1 MPKADVLDLP
11 EHLLDV
17 GIGGF
22 GLQPRLTGAG
32 EVVLHG
38 LTVDHGPVPVLGAP
52 PV

>member
-1 MPKADVLDLP
+1 MLDLP

-22 GLQPRLTGAG
+22 RLEPRLTGAG
-32 EVVLHG
+32 EVVLDG
-38 LTVDHGPVPVLGAP
+38 LAVDHGAVPVLGAP